1 MLVRDRMSSP
11 AVTVNPEIPFQDALK
26 LMRERQFRRL
36 PVVDNKGRLVGIVAE
51 RDLLYASPSPAT
63 SLSVWELNYL
73 LSKIT
78 IRELM
83 TKAVIT
89 TTPDTP
95 IEDAAHLMRE
105 KRIGG
110 LPVIDDNHR
119 SVGIITE
126 TDIFKTFVEMLG
138 GGQAG
143 LRLSLEIPRK
153 KGVLA
158 QLTQAI
164 FELGGNIISIGSFN
178 LDAPGDDGL
187 VLKVQD
193 VRRDQLV
200 DTLEAIG
207 DHVIDAREVERHLEL
222 K

>member
-11 AVTVNPEIPFQDALK
+11 AVTVTPEIPFQDALK

-83 TKAVIT
+83 TKEVIT

-110 LPVIDDNHR
+110 LPVIDDNLR
-119 SVGIITE
+119 PVGIITE

-222 K
+222 R